1 MFKNQL
7 LSILYKEYRILLNR
21 IKSYLFAVLMGY
33 AVILLIMWSVL
44 KNSAVN
50 VDSNNLLILYSTVYM
65 GFLSFL
71 YAMRYWE
78 EKITGT
84 MEYSFVLNMS
94 IRRIILLK
102 NIAYLIFG
110 NVLLIIFFV
119 ISSVIFFQFSISNLL
134 ITIIVYILLAFP
146 YGLINGSGMWCL
158 KSGAAKVLQLIS
170 MGIIFSSIGII
181 WKVKD
186 VNTIGYFLPLFLT
199 FDGLLWII
207 SIILFLKADKEKAIV
222 GISE

>member
-1 MFKNQL
+1 
-7 LSILYKEYRILLNR
+7 
-21 IKSYLFAVLMGY
+21 
-33 AVILLIMWSVL
+33 
-44 KNSAVN
+44 
-50 VDSNNLLILYSTVYM
+50 
-65 GFLSFL
+65 
-71 YAMRYWE
+71 
-78 EKITGT
+78 

-134 ITIIVYILLAFP
+134 IAIIVYILLAFP
-146 YGLINGSGMWCL
+146 YGLINGSGMWYL
-158 KSGAAKVLQLIS
+158 KSGVAKVLQLIS

-186 VNTIGYFLPLFLT
+186 VNTIEYFLPLFLV

-207 SIILFLKADKEKAIV
+207 SIILFFKADKEKAITS
-222 GISE
+222 ISE